1 MSQNIESSVDNN
13 LVARIKAGLE
23 AGLPHLTPA
32 QIGVLQTRFGFGKPL
47 AIVVAEGDAIPDVV
61 HDYECLF
68 EAGQRSESRAER
80 EKTEFRQM
88 LRGMGLPVG
97 EWRSVMRSA
106 KTVRQTSK
114 DRKVRLRRVSKFHHL
129 EGQRKTVKEEM
140 EIVQG
145 NLQAVKGTDWE
156 ATIQSELDGLRAE
169 LASLEEALA
178 GV

>member
-1 MSQNIESSVDNN
+1 MSQNIESVDNN

-47 AIVVAEGDAIPDVV
+47 AIVVAKGDAIPDVV

-80 EKTEFRQM
+80 EKTEYRQL

-129 EGQRKTVKEEM
+129 QGEKARLKDELD
-140 EIVQG
+140 IVQG
-145 NLQAVKGTDWE
+145 NLDQVKGTEWE
-156 ATIQSELDGLRAE
+156 PTIQSELDGLRAE
-169 LASLEEALA
+169 LASLEEAIA